1 MVAAEDGAEAEAE
14 VEGGTEVEL
23 EGGIALA
30 EVGLDG
36 VDGDEKGVVV
46 GIVDS
51 EDTDAVEELNLVVV
65 DKTVAA
71 KAG

>member
-1 MVAAEDGAEAEAE
+1 MVAAEDGAEAEVE
-14 VEGGTEVEL
+14 VESGTEVEL

-51 EDTDAVEELNLVVV
+51 EDTDAEELNLVVV